1 MKSKRRDLGRHTTLP
16 ARASRSRRR
25 DRKIRSGYVNARQ
38 YYGTFSGLLNRQHH
52 IGCVD
57 LPIRILEKKMKKL
70 ATATVTAL
78 LIAATT
84 SLAMAQGNHSQRYYN
99 YAGSAAQSRDYNTS
113 PASTNSGLE
122 QQR

>member
-1 MKSKRRDLGRHTTLP
+1 
-16 ARASRSRRR
+16 
-25 DRKIRSGYVNARQ
+25 
-38 YYGTFSGLLNRQHH
+38 
-52 IGCVD
+52 
-57 LPIRILEKKMKKL
+57 MKKL

-84 SLAMAQGNHSQRYYN
+84 SLAMAQGNQSKHYYN
-99 YAGSAAQSRDYNTS
+99 YSAPSAQSHDYNTS

>member
-1 MKSKRRDLGRHTTLP
+1 MRFLGFFAP
-16 ARASRSRRR
+16 AA
-25 DRKIRSGYVNARQ
+25 Y
-38 YYGTFSGLLNRQHH
+38 LL
-52 IGCVD
+52 VA
-57 LPIRILEKKMKKL
+57 LLILNNWRKKMKKL

-84 SLAMAQGNHSQRYYN
+84 SLAMAQGTHGQRYYN
-99 YAGSAAQSRDYNTS
+99 YAGSSVQGKDYNTS